1 MLLCVKTSK
10 KCSIFCKWT
19 IRGRRIGRLRLGP
32 GWVVRG
38 VTSVDRLNRIL
49 EMGLATRREG
59 SLVKLKGR
67 RMEGGKLVVA
77 TK

>member
-10 KCSIFCKWT
+10 KCSVLCKWT
-19 IRGRRIGRLRLGP
+19 IRGRRIGRLGP

-38 VTSVDRLNRIL
+38 VTSVNRLNRIL

-59 SLVKLKGR
+59 SLLKLKGRR